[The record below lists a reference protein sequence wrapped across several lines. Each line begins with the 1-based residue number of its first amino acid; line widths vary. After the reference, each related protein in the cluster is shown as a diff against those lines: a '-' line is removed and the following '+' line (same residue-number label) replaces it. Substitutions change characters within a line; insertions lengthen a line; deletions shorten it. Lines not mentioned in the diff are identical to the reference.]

1 MSGGERREVT
11 SRASPRCGESHVEE
25 QPARRRASE
34 QRRSRLRSAVVG
46 EDKSGRVLVGG
57 YSSFSGAVSGLSQSI
72 EVRQPVEGAT
82 TRMRPSTAFRSAW
95 RMVSSSLSRACA
107 PSSHSVESRT
117 GGRGGVRAAH
127 LHRPIKTNANC
138 GPNHWKFLL
147 PRLSAAD
154 TPIRI
159 GPPPWAALH
168 SPHSSS

>member
-1 MSGGERREVT
+1 MT

-34 QRRSRLRSAVVG
+34 QSDLGRGRRRWVRTKAVAC
-46 EDKSGRVLVGG
+46 SWGG

-95 RMVSSSLSRACA
+95 RVVSSSSRRACA

-117 GGRGGVRAAH
+117 GGRGGVREAH